1 MLTITKSVPSAGSYD
16 VVVCGG
22 GPSGWVAATAAA
34 RAGCRTAVIER
45 FGFFGGTATAGLVV
59 PVSGFFKNGT
69 RVVGGIPWEFIG
81 QMEKNGAAVLEM
93 PKGHISVDTEYYKLI
108 AQRIVVASG
117 VDIFMNSYI
126 SYVIENNGH
135 VSAVIIE
142 NKGGSE
148 AVEGRVFVDA
158 TGDGDVL
165 WMAGADMDICRQ
177 PQPLSLCFELIGL
190 DCTTPLLK
198 DSIHHD
204 GRSGHSVNT
213 QINRFLEKEYRLGTC
228 PMFGGPWFNT
238 LVKGDRI
245 AVNITRSPATVLDNR
260 EYAQAEF
267 QLREDMFAL
276 TEILREHYPEFHG
289 CTISSSAVNAGVRES
304 RHLKGRYTITGQ
316 ELLSGKD
323 FPDSIARN
331 AHPVDIHGNEAA
343 GQILKDSDKSGHI
356 PYRALISPKLDN
368 VIAGGRMLSAD
379 ADAHASIRVQGT
391 VMAVGQA
398 AGTAAAI
405 CARENVS
412 VGEIHIG
419 RLRETLMHS
428 GAIC

>member
-276 TEILREHYPEFHG
+276 TEILREHYPEF
-289 CTISSSAVNAGVRES
+289 TAVRSQV
-304 RHLKGRYTITGQ
+304 
-316 ELLSGKD
+316 LLSMPEYVK
-323 FPDSIARN
+323 
-331 AHPVDIHGNEAA
+331 
-343 GQILKDSDKSGHI
+343 
-356 PYRALISPKLDN
+356 
-368 VIAGGRMLSAD
+368 
-379 ADAHASIRVQGT
+379 
-391 VMAVGQA
+391 
-398 AGTAAAI
+398 AGTSKADTPSPVRNYSP
-405 CARENVS
+405 ARTFPTAS
-412 VGEIHIG
+412 
-419 RLRETLMHS
+419 RETPILLIFMAMRRRGKYS
-428 GAIC
+428 RIQTNPATSPTVR